1 MMELVIYKPQE
12 HDFLQSIDF
21 NYEELNTQLAEAL
34 VKYEGLVYSDSN
46 IRAAKSD
53 RANLNKFK
61 DALETRRKEIKKAC
75 LTPYEEFETKVK
87 DLVAMV
93 DKPILAIDTQVKAY
107 EQILKDEKLDGIKQ
121 VYADRVGDLADLVPF
136 DKIFNPRWLNTTY
149 KGSEIEKEII
159 NLFARVESDLKV
171 IGELDSPHEN
181 QIKRVYLTKLDLTA
195 ALQEK
200 TRIEEEE
207 AKLAE
212 YKRIEDERKAAA
224 QAKAREEKKKARPE
238 PPKPESTEGSEPE
251 VEKTVTPD
259 LDKILYS
266 DLRVYGTREQ
276 LTALQK
282 FLVDNGIKYGAVPR
296 PA

>member
-1 MMELVIYKPQE
+1 MELVIYKPEE

-21 NYEELNTQLAEAL
+21 NYEELKVQLAEAL

-46 IRAAKSD
+46 IRTAKSD

-75 LTPYEEFETKVK
+75 LAPYEDFEVKVK

-93 DKPILAIDTQVKAY
+93 DKPILAIDSQIKAY
-107 EQILKDEKLDGIKQ
+107 EQLLKDEKLDGIKQ

-149 KGSEIEKEII
+149 KGADIEKEII
-159 NLFARVESDLKV
+159 NLFAQVENDLRVIS
-171 IGELDSPHEN
+171 ELGSPHEN

-195 ALQEK
+195 AMQEK

-207 AKLAE
+207 AKFAE
-212 YKRIEDERKAAA
+212 YKRIEEERKAA
-224 QAKAREEKKKARPE
+224 QVKAREEKREARPE
-238 PPKPESTEGSEPE
+238 PPKTEPVANRQPEYEIIEPE
-251 VEKTVTPD
+251 KVMH
-259 LDKILYS
+259 LDF
-266 DLRVYGTREQ
+266 RVYGTREQ
-276 LTALQK
+276 LLSVQQ
-282 FLVDNGIKYGAVPR
+282 FLIDNGIRYGAVPH
-296 PA
+296 PQ